1 MRWLVKVR
9 RYGGGESVIARYEHR
24 EAAEQHADDM
34 NRAYQSDNYYVEQL
48 DQAKQSWL
56 TGGAVQS

>member
-24 EAAEQHADDM
+24 EAAEQHTDDM
-34 NRAYQSDNYYVEQL
+34 NRAYQSNNYYVEEW
-48 DQAKQSWL
+48 K
-56 TGGAVQS
+56 GATDE